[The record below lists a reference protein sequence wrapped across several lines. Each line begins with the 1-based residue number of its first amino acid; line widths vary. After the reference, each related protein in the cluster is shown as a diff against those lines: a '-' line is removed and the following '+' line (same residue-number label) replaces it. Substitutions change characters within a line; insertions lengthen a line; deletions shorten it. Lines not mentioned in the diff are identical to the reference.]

1 MGQPLTSYPLVHPRP
16 RAPERKRHPE
26 LARQVP
32 YLRIIVPAAAPA
44 AEGGRHPVAR
54 RTLNVAAAI
63 IGALVTL
70 PLWLVIGTLIKLTS
84 RGPIFHTQIRVG
96 VDTRGSRAGRY
107 DPRRREDLGGRPFT
121 MYKFRTMRV
130 SAEAD
135 TGPVW
140 ARQEDPRVTAVG
152 GFLRQ
157 FRLDELPQLINVLK
171 GDMNV
176 VGPRPERPSI
186 FQGLR
191 EVVPSYQL
199 RQRTRPGITGLAQ
212 VRLQYD
218 ACIEDVGRKVEC
230 DLEYIKGQSFWRD
243 LKIMVAT
250 VPVILLRK
258 GW

>member
-1 MGQPLTSYPLVHPRP
+1 MGS
-16 RAPERKRHPE
+16 
-26 LARQVP
+26 
-32 YLRIIVPAAAPA
+32 
-44 AEGGRHPVAR
+44 
-54 RTLNVAAAI
+54 
-63 IGALVTL
+63 
-70 PLWLVIGTLIKLTS
+70 
-84 RGPIFHTQIRVG
+84 
-96 VDTRGSRAGRY
+96 
-107 DPRRREDLGGRPFT
+107 
-121 MYKFRTMRV
+121 
-130 SAEAD
+130 
-135 TGPVW
+135 
-140 ARQEDPRVTAVG
+140 
-152 GFLRQ
+152 FLRQ
-157 FRLDELPQLINVLK
+157 FRLDELPQLVNVLK

-176 VGPRPERPSI
+176 VGPRPERPAI